1 MSRNRKASSSL
12 RWRFTLGF
20 IVLQVCAV
28 IVSLGLVFYLLSGIK
43 SDVAIT
49 SIWLSQEIADS
60 VRLEPNGRAKLEP
73 TTKLK
78 EMMEDA
84 PDLWFV
90 ADLGKDIFLTYGA
103 PPEKIANNIPFL
115 QTFRSVELHGYL
127 DDPLSVAR
135 MERFDTQA
143 GEATIFAGGVS
154 MSQYGVTVLL
164 GNLAIG
170 VPALILVAISLI
182 GVPFVTRWALRS
194 FSDLTGRLD
203 RIDLDTR
210 GALVEERG
218 LPNEVLRVVR
228 DINRALRRLD
238 SGFEAT
244 ERFFVNAAHELRTPI
259 AILQVRI
266 DTLSPGSDKTHL
278 QTAIKRLTAIA
289 NQLLDTEKYRQK
301 PQQNVPVDL
310 NNVVSKVVA
319 ELAPLAIAEGY
330 EISFDS
336 YAEGMFVPGDAE
348 ALERAFV
355 NLVRNAVQYGGGRGQ
370 ISVGIEADGSVT
382 VADQGCGIAGDKH
395 SRIFEPFYR
404 VSPHGSGAGLGLS
417 MVNEIV
423 TRHRGYIELSSAPGK
438 GSTFAVRWRARSVF
452 QQP

>member
-1 MSRNRKASSSL
+1 MTSTSL
-12 RWRFTLGF
+12 RWRFTFGF
-20 IVLQVCAV
+20 IVLQLCAV
-28 IVSLGLVFYLLSGIK
+28 IASLSLVFYLLSGLK
-43 SDVAIT
+43 PDVAIT

-60 VRLEPNGRAKLEP
+60 VRLEPNGRAHLVP
-73 TTKLK
+73 TAKLK
-78 EMMEDA
+78 EIMEEA

-90 ADLGKDIFLTYGA
+90 ADLGKDKDIVAHGA
-103 PPEKIANNIPFL
+103 PPGKIADNIPFL
-115 QTFRSVELHGYL
+115 RTFRSVELHGDL
-127 DDPLSVAR
+127 NDPLSVAR

-182 GVPFVTRWALRS
+182 GVPLVTRLALRS

-218 LPNEVLRVVR
+218 LPNEVLRLVR

-259 AILQVRI
+259 AVLQVRI
-266 DTLSPGSDKTHL
+266 DTLSPGADKTHL

-301 PQQNVPVDL
+301 PQQNAPVDL
-310 NNVVSKVVA
+310 NRVVSKVVA
-319 ELAPLAIAEGY
+319 DLAPLAIAEGY

-336 YAEGMFVPGDAE
+336 NAEDVFVPGDAE
-348 ALERAFV
+348 SLERAFV

-404 VSPHGSGAGLGLS
+404 VNPHGSGAGLGLS

-423 TRHRGYIELSSAPGK
+423 TRHGGYVELSSAPGK
-438 GSTFAVRWRARSVF
+438 GSTFVVRWRDMRVF
-452 QQP
+452 RQP

>member
-1 MSRNRKASSSL
+1 MTSTSL

-20 IVLQVCAV
+20 IVLQLCAV
-28 IVSLGLVFYLLSGIK
+28 IASLGLVFYLLSGIK
-43 SDVAIT
+43 PDVAIT
-49 SIWLSQEIADS
+49 SVWVSQEIADS
-60 VRLEPNGRAKLEP
+60 IDLGPDGRPRLEPTAKL
-73 TTKLK
+73 TV
-78 EMMEDA
+78 MMNDA
-84 PDLWFV
+84 PDLWFL
-90 ADLGKDIFLTYGA
+90 ADLGKDNVLVHGA
-103 PPEKIANNIPFL
+103 PPEKIADNIPFL
-115 QTFRSVELHGYL
+115 RTFRSVELHGYL
-127 DDPLSVAR
+127 DDPISVAR

-143 GEATIFAGGVS
+143 GEATIFAGGIP

-194 FSDLTGRLD
+194 FSDLTERLD

-210 GALVEERG
+210 GALVEEHG
-218 LPNEVLRVVR
+218 LPNEVLRLVR
-228 DINRALRRLD
+228 DINKALRRLD

-244 ERFFVNAAHELRTPI
+244 ESFFVNAAHELRTPI

-266 DTLSPGSDKTHL
+266 DTLSPSADKTHL
-278 QTAIKRLTAIA
+278 QTATKRLTVIA

-301 PQQNVPVDL
+301 PQQNAPIDL
-310 NNVVSKVVA
+310 NKVVSKVVA
-319 ELAPLAIAEGY
+319 DLAPLAIAEGY

-336 YAEGMFVPGDAE
+336 DADDLFVRGDTE
-348 ALERAFV
+348 ALERAFI
-355 NLVRNAVQYGGGRGQ
+355 NLVRNAIQYGGGRGQ
-370 ISVGIEADGSVT
+370 ISVSVEADGSVT
-382 VADQGCGIAGDKH
+382 VADQGCGIADDKH

-423 TRHRGYIELSSAPGK
+423 TRHGGYVELLSTPSK
-438 GSTFAVRWRARSVF
+438 GSTFIVRWRERSIF
-452 QQP
+452 HQP